1 MLKGAMTPAGAAR
14 LAARHEAEGA
24 GGFYRRVR
32 GLAVSSIGLGTYL
45 GGMDEAASRNYRE
58 AIKAAARGGI
68 NVFDTAINY
77 RVQTSERDLGE
88 AIGDLT
94 LVGTVLRDELLVCT
108 KAGFLTPGAV
118 SEGLLGEG
126 EIAGGVHSMAP
137 DFLEDQ
143 LRRSR
148 ENLGMEC
155 VDVFYLHNPETQLR
169 FVSGGE
175 FEARI
180 AAAFRRCE
188 ELCDRGWA
196 MNYGIATWSGL
207 RLKEGQAER
216 LALPRL
222 VELARQAG
230 GEDHHFR
237 FVQLP
242 VNLAM
247 PEAFTLP
254 HARLGGE
261 NVNVLECAV
270 RAGLTVVSSAPLLQ
284 GRLTSGMPQEVRG
297 KWPPLKSDAQFA
309 LQFARSTPGVTVA
322 LAGMG
327 RVEHVRENLELK
339 RAAPL
344 AAEEYVR
351 LFERR
356 T

>member
-1 MLKGAMTPAGAAR
+1 MLKGSMTAAGAAR
-14 LAARHEAEGA
+14 YTARHGEAGNN
-24 GGFYRRVR
+24 GFYRAVR

-45 GGMDEAASRNYRE
+45 GGMDEGASRNYRD

-77 RVQTSERDLGE
+77 RAQTSERDLGE
-88 AIGDLT
+88 AIRDLT
-94 LVGTVLRDELLVCT
+94 LAGTVERDEVLVCT

-118 SEGLLGEG
+118 TEGMPGEG
-126 EIAGGVHSMAP
+126 DIAGGVHSMAP

-155 VDVFYLHNPETQLR
+155 VDVFYLHNPETQPR
-169 FVSGGE
+169 FVESAE

-188 ELCDRGWA
+188 ELCNRGWA

-216 LALPRL
+216 LSLPRL
-222 VELARQAG
+222 VEIAKQAG
-230 GEDHHFR
+230 GEDHRFR

-254 HARLGGE
+254 HAWLGGE
-261 NVNVLECAV
+261 GVNVLECAL
-270 RAGLTVVSSAPLLQ
+270 RAGMTVVSSAPLLQ
-284 GRLTSGMPQEVRG
+284 GRLTTGLPEVVRG
-297 KWPPLKSDAQFA
+297 KWPPVKGDAQFA

-327 RVEHVRENLELK
+327 RVEHVRENLEL
-339 RAAPL
+339 RRVAPVT
-344 AAEEYVR
+344 AEEYVR
-351 LFERR
+351 VFERGA
-356 T
+356 

>member
-1 MLKGAMTPAGAAR
+1 MTAAGAAR
-14 LAARHEAEGA
+14 FAARHEEA
-24 GGFYRRVR
+24 GRAGFFRALR

-45 GGMDEAASRNYRE
+45 GGVDEAASRNYRD
-58 AIKAAARGGI
+58 AIKAAARGGV

-77 RVQTSERDLGE
+77 RAQASERDLGE
-88 AIGDLT
+88 AIRDLT
-94 LVGTVLRDELLVCT
+94 LAGTVQRDELLVCT
-108 KAGFLTPGAV
+108 KAGFITPGAV
-118 SEGLLGEG
+118 TEGTLGEA

-148 ENLGMEC
+148 ENLGMDC

-169 FVSGGE
+169 FVAGAE
-175 FEARI
+175 FQARI

-188 ELCDRGWA
+188 QLCERGWA
-196 MNYGIATWSGL
+196 MNYGVATWSGL

-216 LALPRL
+216 LSLPRL
-222 VELARQAG
+222 MELARQAG

-237 FVQLP
+237 FIQLP

-254 HARLGGE
+254 HAMMGGE
-261 NVNVLECAV
+261 SVNVLECAA
-270 RAGLTVVSSAPLLQ
+270 RAGMTVVASAPLLQ
-284 GRLTSGMPQEVRG
+284 GRLTAGLPEALRT
-297 KWPPLKSDAQFA
+297 KWPRAISDAQFA
-309 LQFARSTPGVTVA
+309 LEFARSTPGVTVA

-327 RVEHVRENLELK
+327 RVEHVRENLELR
-339 RAAPL
+339 RAAPV

-351 LFERR
+351 LFARGA
-356 T
+356 